1 MGISVQ
7 SSGIKVGEGKYYLV
21 NINADPALNGLLVY
35 YLKVRLLISL
45 GVKCVK
51 IMVTSLQESR
61 TLIGRPGAEVEQD
74 IQLSG
79 LGIQQQHA
87 TIDIENSEVFVT
99 PLPNARFQTIP
110 TLPVSF
116 LLCFL
121 QHQHNSVHVR
131 IFLP

>member
-1 MGISVQ
+1 M
-7 SSGIKVGEGKYYLV
+7 
-21 NINADPALNGLLVY
+21 
-35 YLKVRLLISL
+35 
-45 GVKCVK
+45 
-51 IMVTSLQESR
+51 
-61 TLIGRPGAEVEQD
+61 EQD

-121 QHQHNSVHVR
+121 RDQHNSVDVR
-131 IFLP
+131 IFVPYGN